1 MEPSTNPQHIERRH
15 YCRISTIFPVIFT
28 VYKNPNES
36 LKRFQGF
43 TRDISENG
51 ICLELNDLDPA
62 FSEWLREHY
71 LFRIDIEVPFQ
82 KTPIN
87 AEVIVA
93 WRVAQKDTLGLKHV
107 LGMQFKDTE
116 LRERKT
122 LFKYATRNRLQPYFI
137 AGTIVLLLL
146 ILLSLYNSFTS
157 VKGDLKIQTE
167 DLNKARAT
175 LKKLQSERSFLNEQ
189 LKISNKRFYL
199 MENKLKK
206 NEEYQKKL
214 KQNIQ
219 NIEDQEKE
227 TRQAALPPTPS
238 EKQKYE
244 QELEETR
251 KKAADYLHDKW
262 QSEIE
267 LKRIAQ
273 EKEDMKKELSRIV
286 KSKEELENALTKLN
300 TTETKVIY
308 ELKMKNG
315 LVLTGEL
322 VEENSI
328 TIELRIGRGIIVINK
343 ENVDRIREIPIK
355 NLDFLKKTWTSLEK
369 EVKAKPMIKE
379 FRPPAVF
386 PKGKIECKDK
396 RLYIGGK
403 LFYVKGMAYG
413 IEYPKCTGGMQ
424 DYDKIGREVFE
435 KDFKMMKEAGINTI
449 RTYEPLNIRLLDLA
463 QQYGIKVIENIAYPC
478 STTDFSSDVHLSV
491 LLDQALE
498 TIFKHRSHDAILMWS
513 LWNDAP
519 WVWGA
524 GGSPFEQYS
533 AETIS
538 EFMKK
543 LYNAVKKAD
552 PHHPVTAS
560 NVLGFK
566 GSDLGFDFLDVLGFN
581 TYLGGIG
588 GFVPEDGESDMRKL
602 VALSEKY
609 NKPVVILETG
619 FSTFGQNM
627 DQGEIIGKQIKM
639 IGENLAGFCIFQW
652 ADGWNK
658 AGFKNEQNDDIE
670 EHWGILTGY
679 RVPKSGYST
688 LSRYFNVI
696 RTDSRG
702 YMES

>member
-1 MEPSTNPQHIERRH
+1 MELSTNPQHLERRR
-15 YCRISTIFPVIFT
+15 YCRISTVFPVIFS
-28 VYKNPNES
+28 VYKNPKEV

-43 TRDISENG
+43 TRDISEDG

-82 KTPIN
+82 KNPISS
-87 AEVIVA
+87 EVFVA
-93 WRVAQKDTLGLKHV
+93 WRVAQKDALGLKHS

-116 LRERKT
+116 LRQRKT
-122 LFKYATRNRLQPYFI
+122 LFQYATRNRLQPYFI
-137 AGTIVLLLL
+137 IGTIILLLL
-146 ILLSLYNSFTS
+146 ILFSLYNSFIR
-157 VKGDLKIQTE
+157 VKGHLKIQTE

-175 LKKLQSERSFLNEQ
+175 LKQLQSERSFLNEQ
-189 LKISNKRFYL
+189 LKISNKRYYFL
-199 MENKLKK
+199 ETKLQK

-214 KQNIQ
+214 KQNIR
-219 NIEDQEKE
+219 NLEDQEKE
-227 TRQAALPPTPS
+227 TQQSLPPTPS
-238 EKQKYE
+238 EKQKY
-244 QELEETR
+244 QLELEETR
-251 KKAADYLHDKW
+251 RKAADYLHDKW
-262 QSEIE
+262 QTEIE
-267 LKRIAQ
+267 LKRITK
-273 EKEDMKKELSRIV
+273 EKEDMKLELSRIV
-286 KSKEELENALTKLN
+286 KSKEEMENALSKLN
-300 TTETKVIY
+300 TAETKVIY

-322 VEENSI
+322 IEENNLS
-328 TIELRIGRGIIVINK
+328 IELRIGRGIIMINK

-369 EVKAKPMIKE
+369 EVKTKPMIRE
-379 FRPPAVF
+379 FKPPTFF
-386 PKGKIECKDK
+386 PKGKIECKGK
-396 RLYIGGK
+396 RIYIGGK
-403 LFYVKGMAYG
+403 LFYVKGVAYG
-413 IEYPKCTGGMQ
+413 IEYPKCRGGMQ
-424 DYDKIGREVFE
+424 DYEKIGREVFE

-463 QQYGIKVIENIAYPC
+463 KEYGIKVIENIAYPC
-478 STTDFSSDVHLSV
+478 NTTDFSSDVHLSV
-491 LLDQALE
+491 LLDQALD
-498 TIFKHRSHDAILMWS
+498 TIFKHRSHEAILMWS

-543 LYNAVKKAD
+543 LYTAVKKAD

-566 GSDLGFDFLDVLGFN
+566 GSDLGFDYLDVLGFN

-588 GFVPEDGESDMRKL
+588 GFVQEDGENDMQKL
-602 VALSEKY
+602 IALSEKY
-609 NKPVVILETG
+609 NKPVIILETG

-627 DQGEIIGKQIKM
+627 DQGEIIGKQIK
-639 IGENLAGFCIFQW
+639 IVGENLAGLCIFQW

-658 AGFKNEQNDDIE
+658 AGFKDEQNDDIE
-670 EHWGILTGY
+670 EHWGVLTGY
-679 RVPKSGYST
+679 RYPKSGYNI

-696 RTDSRG
+696 PTESKG
-702 YMES
+702 YLES